1 MGIVKDFLN
10 PRERHSFDNDLTG
23 VNIHGPSDR
32 INQEINNPYALT
44 PQERWERDEAIRIR
58 VYVAP
63 RLTYRRR
70 VLGFVNDFL
79 LISGR
84 FLNLTKLVL
93 EIVDAIMTL
102 WAAGRSFFNLMRKL
116 RQLLPPAKANEIIR
130 IVTDRGKTPPRPN
143 DPFSNGDR
151 SWQNDFNPRNITPN
165 SLPVTGGRTGN
176 RKTPDW
182 NTFDLDSYRRALTPS
197 TQRPWGC

>member
-1 MGIVKDFLN
+1 MGILEPFVGIND
-10 PRERHSFDNDLTG
+10 PRSRHGFDNIEIESP
-23 VNIHGPSDR
+23 VDR
-32 INQEINNPYALT
+32 INREINNPYALT
-44 PQERWERDEAIRIR
+44 PQEQWEKDEAERIL
-58 VYVAP
+58 VHVAP
-63 RLTYRRR
+63 RLTYRQK
-70 VLGFVNDFL
+70 VLGAVHDFMLVFGRWVNAFK
-79 LISGR
+79 LII
-84 FLNLTKLVL
+84 

-102 WAAGRSFFNLMRKL
+102 RALGRYAPNLMRKL

-130 IVTDRGKTPPRPN
+130 IVTDKGRTPPRPN

-165 SLPVTGGRTGN
+165 SLPVTGGRTARGKN
-176 RKTPDW
+176 PDW